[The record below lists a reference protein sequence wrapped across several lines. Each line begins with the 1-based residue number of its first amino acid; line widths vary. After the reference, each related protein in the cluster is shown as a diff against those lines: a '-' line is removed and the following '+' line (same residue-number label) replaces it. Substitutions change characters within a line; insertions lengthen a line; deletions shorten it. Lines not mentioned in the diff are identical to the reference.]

1 MAKDAKG
8 ATLPAATAR
17 AKPAHAV
24 SLPATKLEPE
34 DLSAMF
40 LPFAVVP
47 GEWGCDCCGALPFR

>member
-40 LPFAVVP
+40 FAFRC
-47 GEWGCDCCGALPFR
+47 GAGKWGCDCCGALPFR